1 MGEGLQQ
8 FLAGYPVLAPVF
20 YTAIRALA
28 IIIPPIPGGFID
40 LAGMAL
46 FGPIRAF
53 ILGEIGL
60 MFGASTAFLIAR
72 RFREPAVRRFA
83 SLGKLAEWERQISER
98 SKFWT
103 LVLLRLPS
111 NAVFD
116 YISYAAGLT
125 TVGFWKFFFSTLI
138 GNLPGT
144 IIFFLIGG
152 TFYQSGWY
160 YFIVFAAALIILG
173 LIAGKGD
180 KLAGFLRR
188 FFTG

>member
-1 MGEGLQQ
+1 M
-8 FLAGYPVLAPVF
+8 LAPIF

-46 FGPIRAF
+46 FGPIKAF
-53 ILGEIGL
+53 MLGEFGL
-60 MFGASTAFLIAR
+60 MVGASVAFLIAR

-83 SLGKLAEWERQISER
+83 SLGKLAEWEKTISER
-98 SKFWT
+98 NKFWT

-125 TVGFWKFFFSTLI
+125 TVGFGKFFFSTLI

-144 IIFFLIGG
+144 ILFFVIGG
-152 TFYQSGWY
+152 AFYQSGWY
-160 YFIVFAAALIILG
+160 YFIVFAATLIILG
-173 LIAGKGD
+173 LVAGKGD
-180 KLAGFLRR
+180 KFAAFLRR